1 MNARFQREIF
11 INVMNYRLIILEEL
25 LIILEGHVSILLSV
39 IFHVICYS
47 L

>member
-25 LIILEGHVSILLSV
+25 LRTCFYIIKCD
-39 IFHVICYS
+39 FHVIGYS